1 MVVSNNLLTNSFSF
15 ARIFQQQNIWTIFSD
30 IVSSQPD
37 GNECVAVLNMINE
50 TDPTCIH
57 LFYLFSQIA
66 DFVLETY
73 LTCGVR
79 LGYVRLMIPVIRQ
92 MFSWIVTKK
101 LEKRIQYLLR
111 MDISLFTRGFFVL
124 LQGRSQTQAFAVK
137 LRKTLQGKR
146 GAFVSNISQVGEPA
160 YSL

>member
-146 GAFVSNISQVGEPA
+146 GAFVSNISQVGESA

>member
-1 MVVSNNLLTNSFSF
+1 
-15 ARIFQQQNIWTIFSD
+15 
-30 IVSSQPD
+30 
-37 GNECVAVLNMINE
+37 
-50 TDPTCIH
+50 
-57 LFYLFSQIA
+57 
-66 DFVLETY
+66 
-73 LTCGVR
+73 
-79 LGYVRLMIPVIRQ
+79 

-146 GAFVSNISQVGEPA
+146 GALLSDISQVGEPTYLEKSSA
-160 YSL
+160 VFAFILNKVTLTKI